1 MNENKERDEL
11 GFAVS
16 WRRALSSLYNYVSW
30 LHSYCQINSVAAQK
44 IIIKINKHFGSKGI
58 NVIDLNTELKEYE
71 FVSKIDEVIDLRKN
85 IQHFYANHITQGNLV
100 KASHELEERM
110 RGNRKK
116 DVALISF
123 NLGLLISLCFCLIM
137 LFFINCISCLFSQ

>member
-58 NVIDLNTELKEYE
+58 QVSDLNSELKEYE
-71 FVSKIDEVIDLRKN
+71 FVCKIDEVIDLRKN
-85 IQHFYANHITQGNLV
+85 IQQFYAYNITKGNLQM
-100 KASHELEERM
+100 ACTELEERM

-123 NLGLLISLCFCLIM
+123 NLGLLISLCFSLIL
-137 LFFINCISCLFSQ
+137 LFLINCI